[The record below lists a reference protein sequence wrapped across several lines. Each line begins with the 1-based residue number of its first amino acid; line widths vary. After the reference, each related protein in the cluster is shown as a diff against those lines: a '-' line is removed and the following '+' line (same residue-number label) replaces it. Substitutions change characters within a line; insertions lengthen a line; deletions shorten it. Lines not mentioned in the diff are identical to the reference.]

1 MTFFLDGLY
10 IYKEECCTGERILFR
25 MDQQQ
30 EQQVISAILAG
41 DVDAYAVLVNRYQ
54 QPIFNLLFRM
64 TSSYAD
70 AADLVQE
77 AFIKAYEQLYRFR
90 LGQKFFPWLYTIAL
104 NQTRNFLRK
113 NKAEK
118 TVPIDDCEPVSGLD
132 YSAQQ
137 EELMCA
143 RLDGQRIQD
152 ALARLPFDYREAVI
166 LRYREELSM
175 EDLAAALEI
184 SVSGA
189 KMRVHR
195 GLRKLREMME
205 NDDHGKQNAF

>member
-1 MTFFLDGLY
+1 
-10 IYKEECCTGERILFR
+10 

-54 QPIFNLLFRM
+54 QPIFNLAFRM
-64 TSSYAD
+64 TSSQAD
-70 AADLVQE
+70 AADLAQE
-77 AFIKAYEQLYRFR
+77 AFIKAYEQLYRLR
-90 LGQKFFPWLYTIAL
+90 QGQKFFPWLYTIAL

-113 NKAEK
+113 NKAAK
-118 TVPIDDCEPVSGLD
+118 TLPIDDCEPVSGLD

-137 EELMCA
+137 EERMCA
-143 RLDGQRIQD
+143 QLDGQRVQE
-152 ALARLPFDYREAVI
+152 ALAGLPFDYREAVI

-205 NDDHGKQNAF
+205 TDDHGKQNAL